1 MVDQPWTIQK
11 VDKNILRMLALRNIT
26 RGKIMKKLLVR
37 FLKYL
42 TKNEEQAEIFQP
54 VPQQGKEEDQPEA
67 QIIPPIAIEE
77 SKKQEPTPKIEVGET
92 KLIAESKKKAK
103 EPTKTRGKK
112 PKEGDIVTI
121 DPRDIRDIMELMEVP
136 FVALS
141 KNRTAPIDYE
151 SLDGSVKVKISGHPP
166 HYVAS
171 IYDWDIILFV
181 SSKLQ
186 ELINSN
192 KDIPPRTLII
202 PRHELLKEIY
212 KHDGKTNR
220 KQMEE
225 SLARLQF
232 TGIETTIHNE
242 DYRYRGGFGFLDSWG
257 YTERKDVKEFRI
269 TLSQWLYEI
278 TCHKGALLKVHP
290 EYFKIT
296 SGLKRFLYRT
306 ARKHV
311 GIQNESWT
319 FSIENLYEKSGS
331 EQELKKFKY
340 KLKKSVKDNDIPGYF
355 LEWIEKNG
363 KVSVRFIN
371 ARKEIKRILSE
382 ESDQPSLPFI

>member
-1 MVDQPWTIQK
+1 MRK
-11 VDKNILRMLALRNIT
+11 LFA
-26 RGKIMKKLLVR
+26 KKLFVNFLNSLAKR
-37 FLKYL
+37 F
-42 TKNEEQAEIFQP
+42 EE
-54 VPQQGKEEDQPEA
+54 
-67 QIIPPIAIEE
+67 
-77 SKKQEPTPKIEVGET
+77 KQEEIVKTIESEILSEKNNNSTEIKTTTSFTPKNVLKKPQRKQE
-92 KLIAESKKKAK
+92 KPKSKKKK
-103 EPTKTRGKK
+103 S
-112 PKEGDIVTI
+112 GDISKI

-141 KNRTAPIDYE
+141 KNRTEPINYE
-151 SLDGSVKVKISGHPP
+151 SSDASVKVKISGHPP

-186 ELINSN
+186 EFINSN

-212 KHDGKTNR
+212 KHDGKKNR

-296 SGLKRFLYRT
+296 SGFKRFLYRT

-331 EQELKKFKY
+331 EQEFKKFKY
-340 KLKKSVKDNDIPGYF
+340 KLKKSVEDNDIPGYF
-355 LEWIEKNG
+355 LEWIDKEYKT
-363 KVSVRFIN
+363 SVRFIN
-371 ARKEIKRILSE
+371 ARKEIKKMLSDQ
-382 ESDQPSLPFI
+382 SDQPSLDFV